1 LVQFRILGPI
11 QALLDDDEPA
21 ALGAPKQ
28 RGLLALLLV
37 DRRRVVTAEQLIDGL
52 WGESPPASALQSL
65 QVYVHGLRRALGA
78 ERIETAGRGY
88 RVVVGEDELDL
99 DRFERTLERG
109 RAALEAE
116 RADDAADELREA
128 LAIWRGPALA
138 DLPEA
143 TRRAAEAE
151 RLEELRLTA
160 LELRYDAELA
170 CGRHDAVVAELEAL
184 TAEHPYRERFLEQ
197 RLLALYRC
205 GRQAEAL
212 KVYRTAREVLAEELG
227 LDPSPALQELERAIL
242 RQESSLA
249 APEAPTR
256 STQPLPVPATPLVG
270 RRLELAAV
278 SALFRDEG
286 ARLVTLTGPGG
297 TGKTR
302 LGLAVADVLE
312 PELRDGAVFVS
323 LAPVSSPELLV
334 PTIAEALDVREG
346 ARSLAEGVIEHLR
359 ERRLL
364 LVLDNFEQL
373 LAAAPFVGELLAA
386 APRLWILATSRAPL
400 RLAAERE
407 YPVPPF
413 DTPDAELPF
422 EELVKTDA
430 LRLFAARARAVD
442 PGFELDGASA
452 PEVARVCSRLD
463 GLPLAIEL
471 AAARAKLLAPAE
483 ILERLEREPHLLP
496 SGPRDAPARQRT
508 LAATIHW
515 SYDLLGLDERQA
527 FVRLGVFV
535 GGCTLEAAEGVC
547 DLTLESLGA
556 LVDNNLLRRRDGRF
570 LMLETVRR
578 FAVER
583 LEEAGADELRR
594 RHAEWLTEFAETMQE
609 RTLAGEDITVW
620 MDRIQPEHDNIRAA
634 LAWSLEHEPELTLRL
649 ASSLRLFWEVRGNF
663 REGLQ
668 WIEEALPYAG
678 DMSAE
683 VRFRALA
690 GSGAIATRLGDLDLA
705 QERKEAAL
713 ALGREVGDELW
724 IARELSDLGTVWAMR
739 EDYQTA
745 SEMFE
750 ESAALFRKL
759 DVPSRLGMV
768 LSNLGHI
775 AGQRGDYERAIEVT
789 EEALSLESSHKQN
802 AAIAS
807 YNLGSYNLHS
817 GHLEQARDWLE
828 RTVALTLELGFKE
841 VMAYALAAFARLCL
855 VEGDAARAAYLAGIA
870 DRQLADAGLQ
880 LQPSEQAL
888 FDEAKATLEQQL
900 RDEFAALHDAA
911 AAGPLEDA
919 LREGG
924 VLAEASASP

>member
-1 LVQFRILGPI
+1 VQFRILGPI
-11 QALLDDDEPA
+11 QALLDDDQPA

-37 DRRRVVTAEQLIDGL
+37 NRRRVVTADQLIDGL
-52 WGESPPASALQSL
+52 WGETPPASAVQSL
-65 QVYVHGLRRALGA
+65 QVYVHGLRRALGG

-99 DRFERTLERG
+99 DHFERTLERG
-109 RAALEAE
+109 RAALEAS

-138 DLPEA
+138 DLPEE

-170 CGRHDAVVAELEAL
+170 GGRHDAVVADLEAL

-205 GRQAEAL
+205 GRQADAL
-212 KVYRTAREVLAEELG
+212 EVYRNAREVLAEELG

-242 RQESSLA
+242 RQEPSLA

-256 STQPLPVPATPLVG
+256 STRPLPVPATQLVG

-278 SALFRDEG
+278 GALFRDEG
-286 ARLVTLTGPGG
+286 ARFVTLTGAGG

-302 LGLAVADVLE
+302 LGLAVAHELE
-312 PELRDGAVFVS
+312 PELRDGALFVS
-323 LAPVSSPELLV
+323 LAPVSNPELLV
-334 PTIAEALDVREG
+334 PTIAEVLGVREG
-346 ARSLAEGVIEHLR
+346 ERDLAEGVVEHLR
-359 ERRLL
+359 EKRML
-364 LVLDNFEQL
+364 LVLDNFEQIL
-373 LAAAPFVGELLAA
+373 SAAPFVGDLLAA

-413 DTPDAELPF
+413 DTPDADLPF
-422 EELVKTDA
+422 EALVKTDA
-430 LRLFAARARAVD
+430 LRLFTARAQAVD
-442 PGFELDGASA
+442 PGFELDGTSA
-452 PEVARVCSRLD
+452 PEVARVCRRLD

-471 AAARAKLLAPAE
+471 AAARAKLLAPGE
-483 ILERLEREPHLLP
+483 ILARLEREPNLLP

-515 SYDLLGLDERQA
+515 SYDLLGPEERLA
-527 FVRLGVFV
+527 FARLGVFV
-535 GGCTLEAAEGVC
+535 GGCTLEAAEAVC
-547 DLTLESLGA
+547 DVTLDSLGT

-570 LMLETVRR
+570 TMLETVRH
-578 FAVER
+578 FAAER
-583 LEEAGADELRR
+583 LEEAGPEEVRR
-594 RHAEWLTEFAETMQE
+594 RHAVWLTELAETMAE
-609 RTLAGEDITVW
+609 RTLAGEDMTVW
-620 MDRIQPEHDNIRAA
+620 LDRIQPEHDNIRAA
-634 LAWSLEHEPELTLRL
+634 LAWALEHEPELTLRQ

-663 REGLQ
+663 REGLH
-668 WIEEALPYAG
+668 WIEEALPYAR
-678 DMSAE
+678 DMTPE
-683 VRFRALA
+683 IRFGALA
-690 GSGAIATRLGDLDLA
+690 ASGAMATRLGDLDLA

-713 ALGREVGDELW
+713 ALAREVGNELW
-724 IARELSDLGTVWAMR
+724 IARELSDLGTVEAMR
-739 EDYQTA
+739 EKYDVAT
-745 SEMFE
+745 EMFE

-759 DVPSRLGMV
+759 DVPSRLGTV

-775 AGQRGDYERAIEVT
+775 AGQRGDYERAIEYT

-802 AAIAS
+802 AAISS
-807 YNLGSYNLHS
+807 YNLGSHNLHA

-828 RTVALTLELGFKE
+828 RTVALTFELGFKE

-855 VEGDAARAAYLAGIA
+855 LEGDAARAAYLAGIA
-870 DRQLADAGLQ
+870 DRLLADAGLL

-888 FDEAKATLEQQL
+888 FDEAKAALEEQL
-900 RDEFAALHDAA
+900 GGEYTAIHDDAVAA
-911 AAGPLEDA
+911 PLEDA
-919 LREGG
+919 LRQGA
-924 VLAEASASP
+924 VLAETPAPP

>member
-1 LVQFRILGPI
+1 MAAQFRILGPVE
-11 QALLDDDEPA
+11 ALVDGRPA

-37 DRRRVVTAEQLIDGL
+37 NRRRLVTAEQLVDGL
-52 WGESPPASALQSL
+52 WGEAPPASAVQSL
-65 QVYVHGLRRALGA
+65 QVYVHGLRRALGG

-109 RAALEAE
+109 RAAFEAD
-116 RADDAADELREA
+116 RPDDAADDLREA
-128 LAIWRGPALA
+128 LAVWRGPALA
-138 DLPEA
+138 DLPEE

-184 TAEHPYRERFLEQ
+184 TAEHQYHERFLQQ
-197 RLLALYRC
+197 RMLALYRC
-205 GRQAEAL
+205 GRQADAL
-212 KVYRTAREVLAEELG
+212 EVYRDAREVLAEDLG

-242 RQESSLA
+242 RQDPSLA

-256 STQPLPVPATPLVG
+256 STQPLPVPPTPLVG
-270 RRLELAAV
+270 RRLELASV

-302 LGLAVADVLE
+302 IGLAVAHELE
-312 PELRDGAVFVS
+312 PELRDGALFVS

-346 ARSLAEGVIEHLR
+346 ERDLAAGVIEHLR
-359 ERRLL
+359 ERRML
-364 LVLDNFEQL
+364 LVLDNFEQIL
-373 LAAAPFVGELLAA
+373 SAAPFVGDLLAA
-386 APRLWILATSRAPL
+386 APRVWILATSRAPL

-413 DTPDAELPF
+413 EIPSADLPF
-422 EELVKTDA
+422 EALVKTDA
-430 LRLFAARARAVD
+430 VRLFTARAQAVD
-442 PGFELDGASA
+442 PEFELDMGSA
-452 PEVARVCSRLD
+452 PEVARVCRQLD

-471 AAARAKLLAPAE
+471 AAARAKLLAPGE
-483 ILERLEREPHLLP
+483 ILERLEREPNMLP
-496 SGPRDAPARQRT
+496 SGPRDAPARQQT

-515 SYDLLGLDERQA
+515 SFDLLGPEERQA

-547 DLTLESLGA
+547 DVTLDSLGA
-556 LVDNNLLRRRDGRF
+556 LVDNNLLRRREGRF
-570 LMLETVRR
+570 MMLETVRH
-578 FAVER
+578 FAVEQ

-594 RHAEWLTEFAETMQE
+594 RHAEWLTELAETMAE
-609 RTLAGEDITVW
+609 RTLAGEDMTAW
-620 MDRIQPEHDNIRAA
+620 LDRIQPEHDNIRAA
-634 LAWSLEHEPELTLRL
+634 LAWSLEHEPELTLRQ
-649 ASSLRLFWEVRGNF
+649 ASSLRLFWEVRGLF
-663 REGLQ
+663 GEGLQ
-668 WIEEALPYAG
+668 WIEDALPYAA
-678 DMSAE
+678 DMTPE
-683 VRFRALA
+683 IRFRALA
-690 GSGAIATRLGDLDLA
+690 GSGAIAIRLGDLDLA

-713 ALGREVGDELW
+713 ALARDVGDELW
-724 IARELSDLGTVWAMR
+724 IARELSDLGTIWAMR
-739 EDYQTA
+739 DEYDVAT
-745 SEMFE
+745 EMFE

-759 DVPSRLGMV
+759 DIPSRLGTV

-775 AGQRGDYERAIEVT
+775 AGQLGDYERAIEYT
-789 EEALSLESSHKQN
+789 EEALTLESSHKQN
-802 AAIAS
+802 AAISS
-807 YNLGSYNLHS
+807 YNLGSHNLHA

-828 RTVALTLELGFKE
+828 RTVALTFELGFKE

-855 VEGDAARAAYLAGIA
+855 VEGDPARAAYLAGIA
-870 DRQLADAGLQ
+870 DRQLADAGLL

-888 FDEAKATLEQQL
+888 FDEAKTALEQQL
-900 RDEFAALHDAA
+900 GDEFSAIHDAA
-911 AAGPLEDA
+911 MAAPLEES
-919 LREGG
+919 LRQGG
-924 VLAEASASP
+924 VLTEAPAS